1 MLKLTERSRKVLR
14 AIYKGLGVTAV
25 SMVFYSCP
33 FIERSDPGWVE
44 YGMPP
49 DYPVREEFLIHGQV
63 RGKVDNYKP
72 IRGIAVVVEGI
83 NNHFPHITSSFGEFY
98 IWVPKQENYTLIFT
112 DIDSEKN
119 GGRFKQLEITLTIE
133 EIQALYDDP
142 LLIDLELETE
152 TE

>member
-1 MLKLTERSRKVLR
+1 MFKLTERNRKVLR

-25 SMVFYSCP
+25 SMVFHACP
-33 FIERSDPGWVE
+33 IETETGWAA

-49 DYPVREEFLIHGQV
+49 DSIREELCIRGQV
-63 RGKVDNYKP
+63 RGKVGDYKP

-83 NNHFPHITSSFGEFY
+83 NNYYPHITSSFGEFY